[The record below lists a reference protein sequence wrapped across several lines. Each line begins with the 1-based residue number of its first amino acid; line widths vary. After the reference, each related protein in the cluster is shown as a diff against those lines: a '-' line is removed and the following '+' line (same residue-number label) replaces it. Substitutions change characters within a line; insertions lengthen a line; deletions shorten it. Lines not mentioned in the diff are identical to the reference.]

1 MSNEYIIKEWT
12 AMLSYVNGSYTGTLK
27 NLAAINN
34 IDYNRCIRM
43 NRALNKKS
51 DKVAYALMM
60 IEKEN
65 ASFSQE
71 AVATELPE
79 AELPEAELPEA
90 ELPPPPLPTPQPQPV
105 ESIPLVANHIII
117 SEGSKEEVEYVSKNE
132 FQVYRE
138 NINATLDSII
148 ESQKNSEKLSNILF
162 FSIGVVGYYLC
173 SKSGIRIHF

>member
-60 IEKEN
+60 NEKEN

-79 AELPEAELPEA
+79 AELPQ
-90 ELPPPPLPTPQPQPV
+90 PPPLPTPQPQPQPQPQPV